1 MFSWFGGGKD
11 TRFATVIPPEVG
23 FALQRGRDFPSG
35 TPAVPPGPGR
45 CSRTA
50 LEGTLPAARFTS
62 SVIPG
67 QSASAFRIDGVP
79 GQPPL
84 VIANTLVAPKR
95 FEIWEMDPA
104 ATRFIRRREIVMPA
118 EAGDWIARR
127 IADAACLPAGRLF
140 LAVVYVGA
148 RDERVGLRYDTAS
161 NALVRLGPLAHRVGD
176 FDAYLDTRPAGR
188 DAVVLRYDSDPV
200 RLAPERDANGRSHF
214 LLFSPRHPDGLE
226 VLTWG
231 LDDGAVGRWNVVD
244 GTLWLELVN
253 PRATGAPVVDV
264 RSLELSKLL

>member
-1 MFSWFGGGKD
+1 MISWFGGGKD
-11 TRFATVIPPEVG
+11 TRFATAIHPDVG
-23 FALQRGRDFPSG
+23 FVMQRAPEFPSAA
-35 TPAVPPGPGR
+35 PAPATGQGR

-50 LEGTLPAARFTS
+50 VEGTLPAARLVA
-62 SVIPG
+62 SVVPG
-67 QSASAFRIDGVP
+67 ESASAFRVEGLP

-84 VIANTLVAPKR
+84 VIANTLVAPKN
-95 FEIWEMDPA
+95 FAIWEMDGA
-104 ATRFIRRREIVMPA
+104 ATRFVRRREIAMPV

-161 NALVRLGPLAHRVGD
+161 NALVRLGPLAHLIGD
-176 FDAYLDTRPAGR
+176 FDAYLETRAAGR
-188 DAVVLRYDSDPV
+188 EAVVLRYDSDPV

-231 LDDGAVGRWNVVD
+231 LDDGAVGRWNVVG

-253 PRATGAPVVDV
+253 PRAAGSPVVGV